1 MKTLSL
7 LSDTFVIIW
16 MKSRIYA
23 DSGSLDFIRSNKLVW
38 NFLNFYYIFFALSFE
53 PCSNNTFMKGFDSG
67 FGAFYNETWMKLS
80 YTWLVGPTITSISPL
95 QGVY

>member
-1 MKTLSL
+1 MNTLSL

-23 DSGSLDFIRSNKLVW
+23 DSGSLDFIKSNKLVW

-53 PCSNNTFMKGFDSG
+53 PC
-67 FGAFYNETWMKLS
+67 
-80 YTWLVGPTITSISPL
+80 
-95 QGVY
+95 